1 MIRLNETNNE
11 KNLLKVII
19 PSIKFSVYVRESSE
33 HIITSK

>member
-1 MIRLNETNNE
+1 MIRLNEMNNE

-19 PSIKFSVYVRESSE
+19 PSIKFSVYVRERNE